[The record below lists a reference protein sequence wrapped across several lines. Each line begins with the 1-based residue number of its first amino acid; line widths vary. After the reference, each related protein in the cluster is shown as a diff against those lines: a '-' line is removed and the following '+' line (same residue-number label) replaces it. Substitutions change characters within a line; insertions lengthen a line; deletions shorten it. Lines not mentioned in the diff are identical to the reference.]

1 MLEVQVEA
9 RHWHPVLAVEDAA
22 DGPHACSLLG
32 QDLVVWRHPD
42 RGWQAWVDRC
52 PHRGARLSLGRLCE
66 GRLECPYHGWRFDA
80 SGQCV
85 SVPADPDFV
94 PPATHRAQALRAQEA
109 YGLVW
114 VRLSGDAGKEAP
126 PLFAAETDE
135 RLRKVLCGPYEVET
149 SAPRIVENFLDMAH
163 FSYVHEG
170 WLGAREH
177 PRIAP
182 YSITP
187 TAEGF
192 LASDCLAWQPRS
204 SLHAE
209 GGAEVRYTY
218 EMVGPYTAVLTKRP
232 DPAPPAWPDLREA
245 IALFID
251 PVAPDRSRVWF
262 RLAMNDFT
270 TPAENMRAFQHTIFM
285 QDAPVLLSQSPRC
298 LPLSE
303 AAARSE
309 VHVAADRSSAA
320 YRRMLRDQGIRFGT
334 F

>member
-1 MLEVQVEA
+1 MIEDAVA
-9 RHWHPVLAVEDAA
+9 AGHWHPVLAVESAGP
-22 DGPHACSLLG
+22 GPHACTLLG
-32 QDLVVWRHPD
+32 QDLVVWRD
-42 RGWQAWVDRC
+42 DAGAWQAWHDRC

-66 GRLECPYHGWRFDA
+66 GRLECPYHGWRFAAD
-80 SGQCV
+80 GQCV

-94 PPATHRAQALRAQEA
+94 PPPTHRATTAQAAEA

-114 VRLSGDAGKEAP
+114 VRLDAEGGRAAP
-126 PLFAAETDE
+126 PAFEAETDA
-135 RLRKVLCGPYEVET
+135 RLRKVLCGPYTVDT

-182 YSITP
+182 YTITS

-192 LASDCLAWQPRS
+192 IATDCRAWQPRS

-218 EMVGPYTAVLTKRP
+218 EVTGPYTAVLTKRP

-245 IALFID
+245 IALFIQ
-251 PVAPDRSRVWF
+251 PVTPERCQVWF
-262 RLAMNDFT
+262 RLAMNDFD
-270 TPAENMRAFQHTIFM
+270 TPPEKMREFQHTIFM
-285 QDAPVLLSQSPRC
+285 QDAPVLLSQTPRR

-303 AAARSE
+303 AAAPLE
-309 VHVAADRSSAA
+309 VHASADRSSAA
-320 YRRMLRDQGIRFGT
+320 YRRLLRAQRITFGT
-334 F
+334 C